1 MVRICGRLLG
11 WVSARGKTTPG
22 STAGSFAPSTAV
34 RSRVELAVDHV
45 AVFGEPPVVGFDSV
59 FHVGTLD
66 PSRKGESYGRSYE
79 GSGLSMSLHPDDW
92 QQIARLS
99 GHVWQIGTSSLRF
112 MSRHDVDES
121 QTAAAVAWAE
131 SEGLVE
137 IRDMWLYSTGE
148 NENGDATFAY
158 AATREEALDEL
169 AYFEDDSQPELRRV
183 PVATELL
190 AERTGQRFHPD
201 EDVTDD
207 ALIVFAEQHLDVD
220 GLWWEDDYD
229 PDVLSCPRGVIFA
242 GKVAALDRRKA

>member
-1 MVRICGRLLG
+1 M
-11 WVSARGKTTPG
+11 P
-22 STAGSFAPSTAV
+22 
-34 RSRVELAVDHV
+34 VDHV
-45 AVFGEPPVVGFDSV
+45 AAFGAPTVVEFDSV

-66 PSRKGESYGRSYE
+66 ASQKGASYGRSYE
-79 GSGLSMSLHPDDW
+79 GSGLSISLHPDDW

-99 GHVWQIGTSSLRF
+99 GPVWQIDTSSLRF
-112 MSRHDVDES
+112 MSRHELNEA
-121 QTAAAVAWAE
+121 QTATAVAWAA

-148 NENGDATFAY
+148 NDNGDPTFAY

-169 AYFEDDSQPELRRV
+169 AYFEDDSEPELRRV

-190 AERTGQRFHPD
+190 AERTGQQFHPD

-242 GKVAALDRRKA
+242 GKVAGLDRWKA